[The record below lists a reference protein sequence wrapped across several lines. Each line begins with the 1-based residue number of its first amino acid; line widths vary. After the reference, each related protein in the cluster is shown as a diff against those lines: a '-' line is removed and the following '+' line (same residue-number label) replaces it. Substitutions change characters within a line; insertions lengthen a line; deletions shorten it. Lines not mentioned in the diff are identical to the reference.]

1 MSMKSVL
8 KQPLLALAAVLAL
21 AGCSNETD
29 NSGMLSVF
37 KQSLPSIGKKA
48 APAAPVDIAAV
59 MKNTQGP
66 VTVIRQKN
74 QANTPVPII
83 QIETNGAYRTYATG
97 SRQSLT
103 FRQGLVTA
111 TRGLGNDLMSSV
123 TSESLALIA
132 ARREGTAK
140 RELRY
145 LDGQNDIFVF
155 SFECQIFVTGSGHVR
170 QGTVSAPVTE
180 MTENCVAP
188 TRKFTNTYK
197 VDRSGMILSSQ
208 QWISPYQGYFD
219 IDVMRR

>member
-8 KQPLLALAAVLAL
+8 KQPLLALAAVLTL
-21 AGCSNETD
+21 AGCSNEVD
-29 NSGMLSVF
+29 KAGMLSVF
-37 KQSLPSIGKKA
+37 KQSLPSLGKKA
-48 APAAPVDIAAV
+48 APAQPVDIAAV
-59 MKNTQGP
+59 MQNTRGP
-66 VTVIRQKN
+66 VTVIRQLN
-74 QANTPVPII
+74 QGNTPIPVV

-97 SRQSLT
+97 SRQTMT

-123 TSESLALIA
+123 TNESLALIS
-132 ARREGTAK
+132 ARHEGTAK

-145 LDGQNDIFVF
+145 LDGRNDIFVF
-155 SFECQIFVTGSGHVR
+155 NFECEIFVTGSSHLR

-180 MTENCVAP
+180 LTENCVAP
-188 TRKFTNTYK
+188 SRKFTNTYK